1 MVVELA
7 AKDKT
12 LTFTESKW
20 VSIESRWTLTLVTA
34 REVSAHSVQSTGRFI
49 S

>member
-34 REVSAHSVQSTGRFI
+34 REVSAHSIQSTGRFI